1 MGYLV
6 DVTFRATT
14 IMSSP
19 AAPFGA
25 RTKSGLKKRLLPRLL
40 LR

>member
-14 IMSSP
+14 IMSSL
-19 AAPFGA
+19 ATPFG
-25 RTKSGLKKRLLPRLL
+25 TKTESGLKKRLLPRLL